1 MCARGEWCIRSYL
14 HTPHTSHD
22 HHTSHDIS
30 RHSGLYHPGV
40 LPLDIRGRRDFS
52 RFDPCPTL
60 LFSGSDCLPDA
71 RFYTGAPREWS
82 LGVGVGGVGGGGGGL
97 RAHERVAGEYLLLM
111 GTRRIHCAAFGFCF
125 TVTHMTRVLSLVLP
139 CSTRGSRVVEL

>member
-1 MCARGEWCIRSYL
+1 MKRGTLDRQRQAL
-14 HTPHTSHD
+14 TRGHTL
-22 HHTSHDIS
+22 
-30 RHSGLYHPGV
+30 R
-40 LPLDIRGRRDFS
+40 S
-52 RFDPCPTL
+52 RFPEERRN
-60 LFSGSDCLPDA
+60 A
-71 RFYTGAPREWS
+71 RAGACAPAHCEPR
-82 LGVGVGGVGGGGGGL
+82 VGGGGGGL